1 MTGDEATASVLDALH
16 RVEIPYMLVGS
27 LSRNHYAF
35 PRSTKDADIVLHC
48 PPADVGRLLEA
59 LPPGISADS
68 QMSFETVTGTL
79 RNILRVEGSDFE
91 IELFHLSDDAHDR
104 ERFERRVET
113 RTENRAIFLP
123 TAEDVIVQKLRWCR
137 HGQRSKDYDDAR
149 DVTAVQG
156 RALDFGY
163 IRAWA
168 DRHGTRDIFE
178 EIYASVESLF

>member
-1 MTGDEATASVLDALH
+1 MTGEEGTAAVLDALR
-16 RVEIPYMLVGS
+16 RVGIPYMLVGS

-35 PRSTKDADIVLHC
+35 PRSTKAADIVLHC
-48 PPADVGRLLEA
+48 HPADVGRLLDA
-59 LPPGISADS
+59 LPAGISGDA

-79 RNILRVEGSDFE
+79 RQILRVEGSDFE

-104 ERFERRVET
+104 ERFERRIEVK
-113 RTENRAIFLP
+113 TERSVCIP

-137 HGQRSKDYDDAR
+137 GGKRHKDYDDAR

-156 RALDFGY
+156 RALDFDY

-168 DRHGTRDIFE
+168 DRHGTREIFE
-178 EIYASVESLF
+178 EIYASVEALF

>member
-1 MTGDEATASVLDALH
+1 MTGDDAVVSVLNALH
-16 RVEIPYMLVGS
+16 RVEIPYMLVGA

-48 PPADVGRLLEA
+48 LPAHVARLVDA
-59 LPPGISADS
+59 LPTGISADS

-79 RNILRVEGSDFE
+79 RHILRVEGSSFE
-91 IELFHLSDDAHDR
+91 IELFHLSEDDHDR
-104 ERFERRVET
+104 ERFARRVEA
-113 RTENRAIFLP
+113 RTENRSVFLP

-137 HGQRSKDYDDAR
+137 NAKRGKDYDDAR

-156 RALDFGY
+156 RALDFDY